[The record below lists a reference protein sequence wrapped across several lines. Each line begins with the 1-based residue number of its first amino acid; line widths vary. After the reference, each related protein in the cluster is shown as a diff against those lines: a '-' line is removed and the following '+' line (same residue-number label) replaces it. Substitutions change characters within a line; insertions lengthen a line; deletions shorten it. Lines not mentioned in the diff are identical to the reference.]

1 MQNRGEFVLD
11 AALEHLTAGGD
22 DGKLLRTEGQHVQDG
37 VRPGSGL
44 HGVHLFLLDHQRD
57 DAGAG
62 QLLAF
67 FHGHITVDGGD
78 HHLGRAVHSQQCGAV
93 DLEQA
98 VAVGDQ
104 LDLALFRFGA
114 VDVFAGSSFVQQGRC
129 LVLMQDAGALFP
141 DIEVFFAD
149 GQQHWDVLGLDD
161 VPLAEARALE
171 LARDDLGDIVAEHLP
186 CRVNSA
192 DQFHLFNLLTTQ
204 AAGSRRNG

>member
-1 MQNRGEFVLD
+1 M
-11 AALEHLTAGGD
+11 
-22 DGKLLRTEGQHVQDG
+22 
-37 VRPGSGL
+37 
-44 HGVHLFLLDHQRD
+44 
-57 DAGAG
+57 
-62 QLLAF
+62 
-67 FHGHITVDGGD
+67 DGGD

-93 DLEQA
+93 DFEQA

-141 DIEVFFAD
+141 DVEVFFAD

-186 CRVNSA
+186 RRVNSA